1 MNHFANR
8 LIPDSRIEDLIRESD
23 RRRLAAAARGEP
35 QPSAGPGH
43 GRLAGVFPRFRTK
56 RSAGWDGL
64 SAQTSVT

>member
-23 RRRLAAAARGEP
+23 RRRLAAAARGET

-43 GRLAGVFPRFRTK
+43 GRLAGVLPCFRTK
-56 RSAGWDGL
+56 RSAGWHGL